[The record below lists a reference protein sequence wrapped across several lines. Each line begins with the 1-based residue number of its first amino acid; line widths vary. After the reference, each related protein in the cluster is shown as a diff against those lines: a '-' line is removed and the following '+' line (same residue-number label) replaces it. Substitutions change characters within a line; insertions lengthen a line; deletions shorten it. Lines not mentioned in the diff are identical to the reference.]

1 MGSQFEAF
9 VVITGDADKHH
20 PIDFNSS
27 SLRLSFFKIE
37 SKSAFVFNFAKF
49 VPTKTFTIW

>member
-9 VVITGDADKHH
+9 LFFTGDADKHH
-20 PIDFNSS
+20 PIDFKSS
-27 SLRLSFFKIE
+27 SLQLSFFKIK

-49 VPTKTFTIW
+49 VPAKTFTIW

>member
-1 MGSQFEAF
+1 MGSRFEAF
-9 VVITGDADKHH
+9 IVIIGEADKHH
-20 PIDFNSS
+20 SIDFNSG
-27 SLRLSFFKIE
+27 SLRPSFFEIK

>member
-20 PIDFNSS
+20 PIDFNSG
-27 SLRLSFFKIE
+27 SLRPSFFEIKSE
-37 SKSAFVFNFAKF
+37 SAFVFNFAKL

>member
-1 MGSQFEAF
+1 MGSRFEAI
-9 VVITGDADKHH
+9 VVITGDADEHH
-20 PIDFNSS
+20 PINFNSS
-27 SLRLSFFKIE
+27 GLRSSFFEIK